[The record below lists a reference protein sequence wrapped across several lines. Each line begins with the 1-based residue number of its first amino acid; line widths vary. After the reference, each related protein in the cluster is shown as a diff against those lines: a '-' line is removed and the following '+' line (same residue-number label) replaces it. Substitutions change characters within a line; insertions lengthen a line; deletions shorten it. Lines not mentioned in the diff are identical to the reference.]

1 MQQERKR
8 KGQIILHT
16 RQRLHLTEQEK
27 MIFCSQIIF
36 MNICKKSLYV
46 FHLYFFVLSSYCKYL
61 LIESSYLIGLIFWCT
76 WCGSIGEDIYLRNK
90 KAFAV
95 GTDSLDGNTP
105 TYSCC
110 ATGVPTLNPGSRTFP
125 DPVPSLPLWFMLLLH
140 YPIVI
145 NKNIKHLP
153 SGFEM

>member
-16 RQRLHLTEQEK
+16 RQRLHLKEQEK
-27 MIFCSQIIF
+27 IIFCSQIIF
-36 MNICKKSLYV
+36 MNVKSLCMS
-46 FHLYFFVLSSYCKYL
+46 FTFTFFVLSSYCKYL

-76 WCGSIGEDIYLRNK
+76 CCGSIGEDIYLRNK
-90 KAFAV
+90 KAFIV
-95 GTDSLDGNTP
+95 GTDSLGGNTP

-125 DPVPSLPLWFMLLLH
+125 DPAPSLSPLWFYVTSTLS
-140 YPIVI
+140 YS
-145 NKNIKHLP
+145 NK
-153 SGFEM
+153 